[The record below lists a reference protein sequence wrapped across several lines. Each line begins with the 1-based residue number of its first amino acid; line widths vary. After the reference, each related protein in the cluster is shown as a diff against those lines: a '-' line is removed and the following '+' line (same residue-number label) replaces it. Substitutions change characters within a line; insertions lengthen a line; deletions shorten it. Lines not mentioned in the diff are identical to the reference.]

1 MADWY
6 VIKNDKG
13 RVCDPKKG
21 GCGKVHEYWTHGC
34 RPIAFDKPM
43 EWEIFHTE
51 RRQEKGITLV
61 SDETTF
67 YASRLGPVEKITEQE
82 ALALNCIQN
91 PPSLLALR
99 KSLSFPGA
107 VTRRMAG
114 GLQVQMNTRR

>member
-21 GCGKVHEYWTHGC
+21 GCGKVHEYWTHHC

-51 RRQEKGITLV
+51 QRQEKGITLV
-61 SDETTF
+61 ADETIF
-67 YASRLGPVEKITEQE
+67 YASRLGGE
-82 ALALNCIQN
+82 NH
-91 PPSLLALR
+91 R
-99 KSLSFPGA
+99 KGGVGAPLYPESSFPHHLA
-107 VTRRMAG
+107 
-114 GLQVQMNTRR
+114 